1 MRKNKGE
8 IRIIT
13 PHKIEIAGKQTIKT
27 EKNNVYFIVTLKKKQ
42 RIVHASNTNRLL
54 WKKLT
59 GSYQIFL
66 R

>member
-27 EKNNVYFIVTLKKKQ
+27 EKKIMSTLQ
-42 RIVHASNTNRLL
+42 LL
-54 WKKLT
+54 
-59 GSYQIFL
+59 
-66 R
+66 

>member
-54 WKKLT
+54 
-59 GSYQIFL
+59 
-66 R
+66 